1 MIHNIRFREFVYEDE
16 DLDELTDAI
25 LNIFPDASIEMEEA
39 EGLTEDKI
47 IILSGVVDKKRHT
60 KSFFN
65 RILELNQD
73 QLDKL
78 DNDLER
84 KMDEKGNLFL
94 RLSKEGA
101 IEDEIEILDSG
112 DSIHLKV
119 KIAAFPAKKSIAI
132 EKVREALHQ

>member
-1 MIHNIRFREFVYEDE
+1 MEIYEEYFRKY
-16 DLDELTDAI
+16 
-25 LNIFPDASIEMEEA
+25 
-39 EGLTEDKI
+39 DKI
-47 IILSGVVDKKRHT
+47 TASKLVSKPGSSEHQWGLGVDLTSQSVVDKKRHT
-60 KSFFN
+60 KAFFN

-94 RLSKEGA
+94 RLSKEAA